1 MADFQPNFVKP
12 ESYESAPGIRFI
24 KNFNL
29 QTLFFLFLFSFFYL
43 LLKIL
48 SSTLAGDGLGLK
60 VVGGKDIPGTNMI
73 GAYIERI
80 HPSLSMNEIREGSR
94 R

>member
-1 MADFQPNFVKP
+1 MVEFQPSFVKP
-12 ESYESAPGIRFI
+12 ESYEHGPGMRFI

-29 QTLFFLFLFSFFYL
+29 QTRFSCFYFHFLYL

-48 SSTLAGDGLGLK
+48 SSSLAGDGLGLK

-80 HPSLSMNEIREGSR
+80 HPSLSMNEIREGTRS
-94 R
+94 